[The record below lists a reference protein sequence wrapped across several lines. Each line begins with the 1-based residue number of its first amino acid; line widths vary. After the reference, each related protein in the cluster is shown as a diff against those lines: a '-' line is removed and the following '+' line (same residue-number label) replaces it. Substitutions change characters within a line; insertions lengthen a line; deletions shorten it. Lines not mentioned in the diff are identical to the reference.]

1 MCVAT
6 GIFIA
11 FSWLIFREKKKAWIF
26 ALFLML
32 CWFYLGILK
41 NYLQENYADAF
52 FSSYTFILPF
62 VLISFILTAI
72 IIKKYTGPFHRLF
85 LFLNLLWIIF
95 IVMDG
100 ISIVLQDT
108 GRPTIQKKYAL
119 DLPSTDIAD
128 SLRPDIYY
136 IVFDSYSANPILRG
150 MGFDNQMIEEKL
162 VASGYNIVD
171 NGTSNYNLTPFSIGS
186 TLNMK
191 YLDEANTGKKYFLD
205 EFLPAANIVKY
216 NGLVPWLESTGYAF
230 KNYSF
235 FDFDGQPSSIPTHD
249 IWDIEDIFLQHN
261 AGLKIY
267 KDLFWNFKLHSLND
281 AEKIQLAIDQR
292 DAYDDSVLFTSIK
305 QRNV

>member
-1 MCVAT
+1 MFAARLKKILETAPIFLLLAPLYVLIHLEKVFHHLIVYRFALPQLLIMCVAT

-100 ISIVLQDT
+100 LSIVLQDT
-108 GRPTIQKKYAL
+108 GRPTIQKNMPWTCLPLTLQIHYAL
-119 DLPSTDIAD
+119 T
-128 SLRPDIYY
+128 Y
-136 IVFDSYSANPILRG
+136 IILFLIPILPAL
-150 MGFDNQMIEEKL
+150 F
-162 VASGYNIVD
+162 SGEWD
-171 NGTSNYNLTPFSIGS
+171 LT
-186 TLNMK
+186 TK
-191 YLDEANTGKKYFLD
+191 
-205 EFLPAANIVKY
+205 
-216 NGLVPWLESTGYAF
+216 
-230 KNYSF
+230 
-235 FDFDGQPSSIPTHD
+235 
-249 IWDIEDIFLQHN
+249 
-261 AGLKIY
+261 
-267 KDLFWNFKLHSLND
+267 
-281 AEKIQLAIDQR
+281 
-292 DAYDDSVLFTSIK
+292 
-305 QRNV
+305 